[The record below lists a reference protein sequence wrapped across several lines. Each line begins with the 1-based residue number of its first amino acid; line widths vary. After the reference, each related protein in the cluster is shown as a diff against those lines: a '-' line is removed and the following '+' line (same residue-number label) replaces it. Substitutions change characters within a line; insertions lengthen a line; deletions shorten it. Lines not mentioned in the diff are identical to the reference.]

1 MSDAPEDKIDWSKA
15 QFRFSVKSPEGKEV
29 KVAVVPWPHP
39 AAMGND
45 DWHAPKSEAKPDNAQ
60 LKNPQWADAHPE
72 KGAQFEHGD
81 TAQMQVE
88 AAGHDGKRVKFIV
101 EQRIDGKW
109 KEFKT
114 VTSVV
119 RNGVAQAKVQAQHPA
134 VGKKDAA
141 LDPHVLRFR
150 NVFA

>member
-1 MSDAPEDKIDWSKA
+1 MGDAPEKIDWSKA

-29 KVAVVPWPHP
+29 KVAIIPWPHP
-39 AAMGND
+39 AAPDG
-45 DWHAPKSEAKPDNAQ
+45 ASAGAAGPQPKPDNAQ

-114 VTSVV
+114 VTGVV
-119 RNGVAQAKVQAQHPA
+119 KNGIAQARVQAQHP
-134 VGKKDAA
+134 GIGQKDAA